1 MVNNMKSIYY
11 KMFNIVLILIFI
23 LSISMVATSFQG
35 NQTPVKGRQRILAIT
50 DDGLLNAVTSLYNGR
65 ESINKTSLKITYVS
79 TNNAF
84 QMANLATNH
93 TLNQA
98 FDEFWVVS
106 QKISDNSSNLT
117 NVIHNLLS
125 YNLPLFLWTNQ
136 LGSLYPS
143 DQAKVGIT
151 GCTDSQ
157 SYDNSILGFNYANS
171 SSLSALFNNQSLP
184 TIQSINDSISI
195 ADCSFSKSYYPIINL
210 NQVNSSSFSSPIPVV
225 FQPSYKSNI
234 VIASFKLENEDSSS
248 TASTTTGTTDTIT
261 TTSVSTE
268 TTTNTSEPANL
279 IQDITIGLHPKIQN
293 NVNQISLSSL
303 LSCLTYGI
311 NFDWAGTVNL
321 GLFGTSS
328 SSTTGTTQTGTAT
341 SPGSIGILQTG
352 FQFPKIDSKLA
363 TNVAVGTSV
372 LGLLGLI
379 IFFLRRYWI
388 AILGLFVGIFAVFK
402 VPSRKISVMDVYHNE
417 TRQNIIDILNF
428 RKGQGETV
436 RNLSRELQIPLP
448 TLLWH
453 LQILE
458 EFELIVKE
466 KVKREVVVISMD
478 YIEEFDLDLKV
489 FEMTFKSDKAKIFYD
504 YLLNLTEEQTF
515 TITSVVNHTS
525 WSARTVIRYISKLL
539 ELQIIEQNPI
549 GKGYRIKSSYYSKLR
564 ELSEIN

>member
-1 MVNNMKSIYY
+1 
-11 KMFNIVLILIFI
+11 MFNIALILIFI
-23 LSISMVATSFQG
+23 LSVSMVATSFQD
-35 NQTPVKGRQRILAIT
+35 NQTNIKGRQRILAIT
-50 DDGLLNAVTSLYNGR
+50 DDSFLSTVTSLYNDR
-65 ESINKTSLKITYVS
+65 VAINKTSLKITYVS
-79 TNNAF
+79 TNNAA
-84 QMANLATNH
+84 QMANLATNKS
-93 TLNQA
+93 LNLA

-106 QKISDNSSNLT
+106 QKISDTSSNLSA
-117 NVIHNLLS
+117 VIHNLLS
-125 YNLPLFLWTNQ
+125 YDLPLFLWTNQ
-136 LGSLYPS
+136 LSSLQPA
-143 DQAKVGIT
+143 DQAKLGIT
-151 GCTDSQ
+151 SCTSDSH
-157 SYDNSILGFNYANS
+157 SFDNSLLGFNYANS
-171 SSLSALFNNQSLP
+171 SSLSALLNQSLP
-184 TIQSINDSISI
+184 SIQSITGSISI
-195 ADCSFSKSYYPIINL
+195 ADCSFSQSFYPIIDL
-210 NQVNSSSFSSPIPVV
+210 NEINSSSVNPGPIPVV

-234 VIASFKLENEDSSS
+234 VIASFKVDTEDVSS
-248 TASTTTGTTDTIT
+248 TPITTSSTTTTES
-261 TTSVSTE
+261 TTSANTE
-268 TTTNTSEPANL
+268 TTTNTSDQINM
-279 IQDITIGLHPKIQN
+279 IQDTLGLHPKVQSA
-293 NVNQISLSSL
+293 NQISLYSL
-303 LSCLTYGI
+303 LSTLTYGI
-311 NFDWAGTVNL
+311 NFGWTGTVTL
-321 GLFGTSS
+321 SSFATGTSP
-328 SSTTGTTQTGTAT
+328 STTGTGSQTGTAT
-341 SPGSIGILQTG
+341 NPSSIGILQTG
-352 FQFPKIDSKLA
+352 FQFPKIDAKLA
-363 TNVAVGTSV
+363 TNVAVGTSI
-372 LGLLGLI
+372 LGLLGLLI
-379 IFFLRRYWI
+379 LFLRRYWI
-388 AILGLFVGIFAVFK
+388 AILGLFVSIFAVFK

-504 YLLNLTEEQTF
+504 YLLNLDVEQIF